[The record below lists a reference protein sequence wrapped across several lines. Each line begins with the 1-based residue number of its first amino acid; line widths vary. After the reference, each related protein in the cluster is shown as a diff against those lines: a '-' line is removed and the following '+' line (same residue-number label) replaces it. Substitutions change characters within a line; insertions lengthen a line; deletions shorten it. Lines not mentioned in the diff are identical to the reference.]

1 MLPLTKELKQCIV
14 TQYNIFFNSS
24 QGGTSMLQE
33 KKKTGKI
40 LLALLGLVVIFLIV
54 VGVKDFMPAQT
65 PVEKTVVYG
74 QQ

>member
-1 MLPLTKELKQCIV
+1 
-14 TQYNIFFNSS
+14 
-24 QGGTSMLQE
+24 MLQE

-40 LLALLGLVVIFLIV
+40 LVALLGVVVIFLIV

-74 QQ
+74 QK